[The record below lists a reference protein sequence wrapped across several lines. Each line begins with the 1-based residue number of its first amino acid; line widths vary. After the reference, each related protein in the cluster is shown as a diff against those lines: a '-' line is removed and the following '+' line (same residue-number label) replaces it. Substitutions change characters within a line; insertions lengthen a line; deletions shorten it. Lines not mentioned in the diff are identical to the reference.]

1 MNRCPVCG
9 STRVFR
15 SKCRGTLERFRRQFT
30 SKRPYRCHAC
40 DYRWW
45 TMDASGTL
53 SPKDVVL
60 AATTPPDLS
69 AIDAA
74 LDESAKKAS
83 TASQAPTA

>member
-9 STRVFR
+9 SSRVFR

-45 TMDASGTL
+45 TTDASGAM
-53 SPKDVVL
+53 SPKDVVV
-60 AATTPPDLS
+60 AAAVPPDLS

-74 LDESAKKAS
+74 LEESAKKADAG
-83 TASQAPTA
+83 TRAPTS